1 MCRLSQWLGRVSSHL
16 SRSAS
21 REVNLIQKI
30 YRPEPDGFVNECYD
44 SDLKRMSK
52 PPATEAGP
60 EPESKIPARS
70 EEVSVLVARVV
81 PSIPTLSFLSSLSCN
96 TPILRCHPQALQF
109 MQGKKFAK
117 TRTELTRQ
125 LYELFNREIFG
136 AALSPSMECKWNMR
150 LTKTAGFC
158 CSTIVMKNNVRTRTA
173 RIELS
178 CKVVDS
184 PDRLRDTLVH
194 EMAHAAAWIINGY
207 RDGHGPL
214 WQQWVKQAA
223 TRFPELPP
231 IDRAHNYEIHTK
243 FSYKCI
249 SCGYAVGRHTKSLNT
264 ARKVCGLCNGSFE
277 LVINSK
283 KKLPVSKALT
293 TKTSKATD
301 F

>member
-1 MCRLSQWLGRVSSHL
+1 M
-16 SRSAS
+16 
-21 REVNLIQKI
+21 NK
-30 YRPEPDGFVNECYD
+30 YYD
-44 SDLKRMSK
+44 SDLKRISK
-52 PPATEAGP
+52 PPVAEA
-60 EPESKIPARS
+60 EPESTPKIP
-70 EEVSVLVARVV
+70 EEVSVLVAGVM
-81 PSIPTLSFLSSLSCN
+81 PSIPTLSFLSSLCCN
-96 TPILRCHPQALQF
+96 TPIPQCHPQALQF

-150 LTKTAGFC
+150 LTKTAGLC
-158 CSTIVMKNNVRTRTA
+158 CSKIERKNDVETRTA

-178 CKVVDS
+178 SKVVDS

-194 EMAHAAAWIINGY
+194 EMAHAAAWVINGY

-214 WQQWVKQAA
+214 WQQWVKRAA
-223 TRFPELPP
+223 KRFPELPP
-231 IDRAHNYEIHTK
+231 IDRAHNYAIHTK

-249 SCGYAVGRHTKSLNT
+249 SCGYTVGRHTKSLNT
-264 ARKVCGLCNGSFE
+264 TRKVCGHCNGSFE

-283 KKLPVSKALT
+283 KKLPVSKALA
-293 TKTSKATD
+293 TKTPKAPN